1 MSMLYD
7 STFLYDRT
15 GFTYNGLPTGIPG
28 LPNVGVFLAFN
39 ASPYEPNPMW
49 TDVTEYVRQIPS
61 IRRARSDDW
70 STFTGTASVV
80 LNNRDQ
86 RFNPF
91 NTLSPYNGLLKP
103 RMQIKIVAVAGEND
117 YNLFRGYVAGWPVDW
132 SEQGLDSTVT
142 IECFDALA
150 LLASEQLPPDWSQR
164 IISSLN
170 PNRFFKFDEIVTP
183 ATAGDAVFKDYGSD
197 QVNLIRYS
205 ASYNPPT
212 NTPAL
217 ALGVPSVAITA
228 SRAFFWRSNIPV
240 TQKSDWQS
248 GTTWFTIDPTRTGYS
263 AVPFQ
268 VGFYN
273 IAGGTVSVSFL
284 VGYTASTG
292 VWEARCA
299 YNTGGTTTVSIY
311 TSAAKFLNNDVPH
324 HFGFKLQFVSSV
336 SNSVQILVDGE
347 VIPLTA
353 TTASSTLGPYF
364 GIETNF
370 GAGMQHM
377 GYWMRELTVPELQLI
392 YAAGRALIEETTSA
406 RFNRIIGETPF
417 PKALVSVPASPVGVV
432 SAISVNSASVVSE
445 LNLIRNS
452 EGGELYTDKDG
463 VITMTQR
470 DSQFAGRSSTTQA
483 FFKDDGTALDY
494 ANNFSLGFDADTLVN
509 ELRYELSG
517 DTTATAS
524 DVVSQNAYGFQS
536 SSITTQLATVASA
549 QELANTKLTVFADP
563 IPTVSPLE
571 VGITRNLSEWQ
582 TLLNLEV
589 LDQIEITRSSP
600 VGSPFFERLLVN
612 EIVHSISTED
622 WSMQVTGSARYTGVL
637 ILDDAVLGLLDKF
650 VLG

>member
-70 STFTGTASVV
+70 STFTGTASLV

-91 NTLSPYNGLLKP
+91 NTLSPYNGWLKP

-197 QVNLIRYS
+197 QQDLIRYS

-228 SRAFFWRSNIPV
+228 SRAFFWRSALS
-240 TQKSDWQS
+240 TQGSDWQS
-248 GTTWFTIDPTRTGYS
+248 GATWFTIDPNRSGFS

-268 VGFYN
+268 IGFN
-273 IAGGTVSVSFL
+273 TTSPSVFTWGFL
-284 VGYTASTG
+284 AGYTASTG
-292 VWEARCA
+292 VWLIRMAL
-299 YNTGGTTTVSIY
+299 GSGSSTTIY
-311 TSAAKFLNNDVPH
+311 TWTSAAKFLNNDVPH
-324 HFGFKLQFVSSV
+324 HFAFKLFFPPSGVGLSLQFF
-336 SNSVQILVDGE
+336 LDGE
-347 VIPLTA
+347 EIPSTF
-353 TTASSTLGPYF
+353 TTPSGTLGPYR
-364 GIETNF
+364 GIETDF

-377 GYWMRELTVPELQLI
+377 AYWRRELTTAELQLI
-392 YAAGRALIEETTSA
+392 YAAGRALIQETTSA
-406 RFNRIIGETPF
+406 RFNRIIAETPF
-417 PKALVSVPASPVGVV
+417 PTSLVSVPASPVGVV

-452 EGGELYTDKDG
+452 EGGELYTDKNG

-483 FFKDDGTALDY
+483 VFKDDGTALDY

-622 WSMQVTGSARYTGVL
+622 WSMQITGSARYTGVL
-637 ILDDAVLGLLDKF
+637 ILDDAVYGLLDEF